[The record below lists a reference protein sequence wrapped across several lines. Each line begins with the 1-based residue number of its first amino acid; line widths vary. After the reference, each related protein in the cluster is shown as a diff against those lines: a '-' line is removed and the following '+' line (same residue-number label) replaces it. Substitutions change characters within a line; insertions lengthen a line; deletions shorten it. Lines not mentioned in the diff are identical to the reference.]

1 MMMMMMMMMSGNA
14 VPRSIPKIQYILIP
28 SDRFLS
34 FSEAS
39 ILKKLY
45 DKSKDVHVLD
55 GVAYERKVTDRD

>member
-1 MMMMMMMMMSGNA
+1 MMMMMMMMMMSGNA

-45 DKSKDVHVLD
+45 DKSKDVS
-55 GVAYERKVTDRD
+55 

>member
-1 MMMMMMMMMSGNA
+1 MMMMMMSGNA
-14 VPRSIPKIQYILIP
+14 IPRSIPKIQYILIS

-45 DKSKDVHVLD
+45 DKSKDVS
-55 GVAYERKVTDRD
+55 